1 MNHIVFCLEKI
12 FCFEKIGK
20 NEVIDY
26 EMLWITLIRTCHAE
40 NMDKMQG
47 SSGGAENFLCVAEE
61 QAKGSRKKKLI

>member
-1 MNHIVFCLEKI
+1 M
-12 FCFEKIGK
+12 KIGK